1 MKIIKAITIL
11 TALTTTLHASTTW
24 KSKMNIDDMTGEIT
38 GAHMRVNSETPVSI
52 YYGKARP
59 TFWIYCNKEGISA
72 HYTISKG
79 FFERDMESSRIIL
92 DRGKVE
98 TIRGEV
104 PRRNS
109 GFFYWDNISM
119 EKIEAF
125 KKSTV
130 LKVELSPWRA
140 WEQTTTFDMTGFN
153 EAYNNIKGMCPDV

>member
-24 KSKMNIDDMTGEIT
+24 KSKIHVDDMTGEIT
-38 GAHMRVNSETPVSI
+38 GAYMQVDSETPVSI
-52 YYGKARP
+52 YYGEARP
-59 TFWIYCNKEGISA
+59 AFSIWCDRESISA
-72 HYTISKG
+72 HYFIPKG
-79 FFERDMESSRIIL
+79 YWERDMNSSRIIL
-92 DRGKVE
+92 DGGKVE

-104 PRRNS
+104 PRRDS
-109 GFFYWDNISM
+109 DFFYWDNISM

-125 KKSTV
+125 RKGTV